1 MKPKRSELC
10 PAMGLVTQDLATF
23 LGGQAEVT
31 MILKKCLYVAEI
43 DRAIVDGNLLRMGFP
58 LVFKGDGYPPFPRR
72 WIRDESRNSCIL
84 DLRNYVV
91 ADIGPGMEGGGN
103 RWFLQSA
110 DRSDSGILYPAN
122 GRKFDSAR
130 IQELLAEPARKFPS
144 PTGIKFFVD

>member
-1 MKPKRSELC
+1 MKPERNKFM
-10 PAMGLVTQDLATF
+10 PALGFATEDFAHF
-23 LGGQAEVT
+23 LGGQVEVT
-31 MILKKCLYVAEI
+31 QFLKKCLYVAEI

-72 WIRDESRNSCIL
+72 WIRDENRNSYIL

-110 DRSDSGILYPAN
+110 DRSDSVILYPPD

-130 IQELLAEPARKFPS
+130 LEELLATPVRNPPA

>member
-1 MKPKRSELC
+1 MEIKCDKFV
-10 PAMGLVTQDLATF
+10 PAGRLTTKDLAPF
-23 LGGQAEVT
+23 LDGQAEVT
-31 MILKKCLYVAEI
+31 SILKRCLYVAGI

-72 WIRDESRNSCIL
+72 WIRDENRNSYIL

-110 DRSDSGILYPAN
+110 DRSDSVILYPAD
-122 GRKFDSAR
+122 GRKFDQRAVG
-130 IQELLAEPARKFPS
+130 LLATPVRNPPA
-144 PTGIKFFVD
+144 PTGIEFFGD